1 MSKSSR
7 RRYQATR
14 RRYKQREEQKE
25 PREEQLDRRNVYG
38 LPDPTPQEAVRQI
51 IRNER
56 SKTKEKVMTMKRQL
70 VFRKTYYTGIK
81 GLDPEKRL
89 EAYDAIMQ
97 YAFETPPELSTL
109 SKDVRPVVSIILDSI
124 EADFQRWKAK
134 QEERGG
140 SR

>member
-7 RRYQATR
+7 KRYQATR
-14 RRYKQREEQKE
+14 RRYKQRKEQ
-25 PREEQLDRRNVYG
+25 EEQLDRRNVYG

-51 IRNER
+51 IKNER
-56 SKTKEKVMTMKRQL
+56 NRVKEKKSTMTMKRQL
-70 VFRKTYYTGIK
+70 IFRKTYYTGLK

-97 YAFETPPELSTL
+97 YAFATPPELSTL

-124 EADFQRWKAK
+124 EADFQRWKVK
-134 QEERGG
+134 REESCG
-140 SR
+140 SK

>member
-7 RRYQATR
+7 KRYQATR
-14 RRYKQREEQKE
+14 RRYKQ
-25 PREEQLDRRNVYG
+25 REEQLDRRNVYG

-51 IRNER
+51 IKNER
-56 SKTKEKVMTMKRQL
+56 NRVKEKRSTMTMKRQL
-70 VFRKTYYTGIK
+70 VFRKTYYTGLK

-124 EADFQRWKAK
+124 EADFQRWKVK
-134 QEERGG
+134 REECGG
-140 SR
+140 SK

>member
-14 RRYKQREEQKE
+14 RGYKQ
-25 PREEQLDRRNVYG
+25 REEQLDRRNVYG

-56 SKTKEKVMTMKRQL
+56 NRVKEKKSTMTMKRQL
-70 VFRKTYYTGIK
+70 IFRKTYYTGLK

-109 SKDVRPVVSIILDSI
+109 SKDARPVVSIILDSI
-124 EADFQRWKAK
+124 EADFQRWKVK
-134 QEERGG
+134 REESCG
-140 SR
+140 SK